1 MSTDTEA
8 PPYHRRPPAHA
19 RPTARHLGG
28 ARPQEGA
35 QLNQSTEHRPS
46 NATDDAAAVQR
57 VHALRTLCD
66 RLGVDQPPRAYGL
79 PAIDPDPTPNLFDH
93 QEVAR

>member
-1 MSTDTEA
+1 MTPAEVEA
-8 PPYHRRPPAHA
+8 LRWAIRRAEQAEDRAARWIGWGRPSDRADEKAAHA
-19 RPTARHLGG
+19 
-28 ARPQEGA
+28 
-35 QLNQSTEHRPS
+35 
-46 NATDDAAAVQR
+46 AAFQR

-79 PAIDPDPTPNLFDH
+79 PAIEPNPTPNLFDH